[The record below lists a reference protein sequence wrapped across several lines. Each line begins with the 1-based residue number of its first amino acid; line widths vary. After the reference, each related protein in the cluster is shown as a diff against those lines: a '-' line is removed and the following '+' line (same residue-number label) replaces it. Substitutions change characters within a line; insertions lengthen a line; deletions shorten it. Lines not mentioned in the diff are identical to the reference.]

1 MLFEPFMLPVSVP
14 NQRLAMKN
22 KAGVLLYRQKR
33 GRTQVLLVHNGKN
46 WGIPKGNINQNES
59 RSHAAARELEE
70 ETGLEAPKDLQALGY
85 VDKRKSERI
94 FCFLGFFKGG
104 SKPKP
109 FNEIQEARF
118 IDLDVAMKYI
128 DRYQL
133 PLLQILLG
141 LSRSRKSA

>member
-1 MLFEPFMLPVSVP
+1 MGKIRIVVSVYFLLPVS

-46 WGIPKGNINQNES
+46 WGIPKGNINPNES

-70 ETGLEAPKDLQALGY
+70 ETGLEAPDLQVLGY
-85 VDKRKSERI
+85 VDKRKTERI
-94 FCFLGFFKGG
+94 FCFLGLFTGG
-104 SKPKP
+104 NKPKP
-109 FNEIQEARF
+109 FNEILDARF
-118 IDLDVAMKYI
+118 FDLDIAMTFI

-133 PLLQILLG
+133 PFLQILLG
-141 LSRSRKSA
+141 LRKSA